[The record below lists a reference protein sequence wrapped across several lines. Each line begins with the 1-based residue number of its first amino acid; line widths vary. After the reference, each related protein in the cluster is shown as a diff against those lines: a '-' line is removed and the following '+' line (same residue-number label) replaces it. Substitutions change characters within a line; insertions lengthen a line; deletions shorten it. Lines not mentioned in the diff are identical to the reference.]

1 MKKTISL
8 LSLLQIF
15 FFASIAQTN
24 VIDSIKVIPK
34 NITVSDSVLFAM
46 YAHPF
51 GGSCTHQLKVDSI
64 IDTKIYIS
72 GKFDSDNKCGAL
84 WDKEVSDT
92 ICIGLFSVGTYE
104 IIYTFM
110 DITTSSYIRRP
121 TEIYNTVFD
130 VSSLKVSE
138 VKINNANLYPNPCD
152 TYVNISFSD
161 NNNEIR
167 NIQLFDALGK
177 MIYEKNMNQNT
188 LQINMNAYNQGIY
201 FVRIESNDGVANYK
215 IIKK

>member
-1 MKKTISL
+1 M
-8 LSLLQIF
+8 QIF

-24 VIDSIKVIPK
+24 FIDSIKVIPK
-34 NITVSDSVLFAM
+34 NITVSDSVLFATFSS
-46 YAHPF
+46 PF
-51 GGSCTHQLKVDSI
+51 GGDCTYLLNVDSI
-64 IDTKIYIS
+64 IAEKIYIS
-72 GKFDSDNKCGAL
+72 GTHNSQFKCMKKGAN
-84 WDKEVSDT
+84 DT

-110 DITTSSYIRRP
+110 DTTPNTSLYVRP

-161 NNNEIR
+161 NSNEIR
-167 NIQLFDALGK
+167 NIQLFDVLGK

-188 LQINMNAYNQGIY
+188 LQINMNSYNQGIY